1 MADNKPA
8 PPDRKIAYIA
18 PLVIAVVIAGIFA
31 VSLLHR
37 PSPPPQ
43 QQPVVKAAPPKPVTP
58 APPAVTAPPPPLT
71 RADIIDGVNRASLQ
85 YAATGKLASGKDSL
99 VGRRFS
105 LRIPFG
111 CNGAQIAGAQAAL
124 TFDAANQSVT
134 LSARPGNWTTLPIIQ
149 ALPGIADIES
159 VEGFWLP
166 RPWSDSEACPPNID
180 YPVPVTPTP
189 PTAQTLGLAQ
199 IFAANSSRVGQHA
212 DHPYEFTRKIP
223 AGDSSLMSH
232 SYELVLEGRIT
243 GFADGQALHC
253 WAESPNHQPICLYAV
268 SFDHVA
274 FEDGDTGEVLANWN
288 DERAQ
293 N

>member
-8 PPDRKIAYIA
+8 PPDRKISFIA
-18 PLVIAVVIAGIFA
+18 PLIIAVVIAGIFA
-31 VSLLHR
+31 VSLLHHA
-37 PSPPPQ
+37 PPP
-43 QQPVVKAAPPKPVTP
+43 PPPRVVKTAPPKPVMP
-58 APPAVTAPPPPLT
+58 LSPVIKAPPPPLT
-71 RADIIDGVNRASLQ
+71 RADIIDGVDRATLQ
-85 YAATGKLASGKDSL
+85 YAATGKLAPAKDAL

-111 CNGAQIAGAQAAL
+111 CNGAQAVGAQVGL
-124 TFDAANQSVT
+124 TSDAANQSVT
-134 LSARPGNWTTLPIIQ
+134 LSAQPGNWITLPIIQ
-149 ALPGIADIES
+149 ALPGAGDIES

-166 RPWSDSEACPPNID
+166 RPWSGSEACPPNID

-189 PTAQTLGLAQ
+189 PTAHTLGLAQ
-199 IFAANSSRVGQHA
+199 IFTANGSRVGQHA

-223 AGDSSLMSH
+223 AGDAALMTH
-232 SYELVLEGRIT
+232 SYALVLEGRIT
-243 GFADGQALHC
+243 GFADGQALRC

-274 FEDGDTGEVLANWN
+274 FQDGDTGEVLANWN
-288 DERAQ
+288 VERME